1 MQRFARSSPRV
12 LPAVRSR
19 YAVRLL
25 VITPS
30 ISLESIALEQMHN
43 LPGALRAMLRL
54 LGGGRPNS
62 AGLLSYLL
70 FEPGFTSLLIELGRR
85 DAMAKRAEIEALL
98 AP

>member
-1 MQRFARSSPRV
+1 
-12 LPAVRSR
+12 
-19 YAVRLL
+19 VRLL